1 MSDAPDRYSRQRRL
15 AEVGDA
21 GQARIER
28 ARAEVFGTDGA
39 LTEVSYLARAGIGS
53 VTVLPNVKPTPFLH
67 ASSFRHD
74 ATRAFGAGAWRA
86 LATLRAALGVEA
98 P

>member
-1 MSDAPDRYSRQRRL
+1 MSDALDRYSRQRRL

-28 ARAEVFGTDGA
+28 AQAEVLGADGA
-39 LTEVSYLARAGIGS
+39 LTEVSYLARAGVGS
-53 VTVLPNVKPTPFLH
+53 VTVIPDVESTPFLH
-67 ASSFRHD
+67 ASWFRYD
-74 ATRAFGAGAWRA
+74 ATRTFGAGAWRA
-86 LATLRAALGVEA
+86 LATLRGALGVDT